1 MWRHVASDVPQVL
14 ALTTNSAA
22 LALAIAK
29 PLAAAVP
36 VFVIV
41 TERAPLDWPAVT
53 LPNDSAVGDAES
65 DAVPVGTPVP
75 DRPIDIVAPPPV
87 IVYVVLSV
95 TAARWRVREYD
106 RAGRARVERGAAA
119 RTGFAELRGRGGI
132 GHVGGGRRAGV
143 RDHDGL

>member
-1 MWRHVASDVPQVL
+1 MHVAPLASDVPQVL

-95 TAARWRVREYD
+95 TALVGVYVNTIVQVAPALSVLLLHVPD
-106 RAGRARVERGAAA
+106 LPNFAGAA
-119 RTGFAELRGRGGI
+119 G
-132 GHVGGGRRAGV
+132 
-143 RDHDGL
+143 